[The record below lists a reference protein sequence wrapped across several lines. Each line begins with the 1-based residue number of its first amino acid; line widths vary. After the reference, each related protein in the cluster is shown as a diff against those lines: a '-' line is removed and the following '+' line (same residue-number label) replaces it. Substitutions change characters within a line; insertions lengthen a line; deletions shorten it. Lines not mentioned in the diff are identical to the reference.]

1 MVSNINSIS
10 LNIYQLYKIIYMLE
24 DNELMIETANNLME
38 ILGYDDRFEYN
49 ESTGHYRKSN

>member
-1 MVSNINSIS
+1 MVSNINTIR

-24 DNELMIETANNLME
+24 DHEIMIESANKLME
-38 ILGYDDRFEYN
+38 ILGYEDRFEYV